1 MDYSK
6 ENRERILKE
15 LLELCQT
22 TEQVR
27 FLSQFNYEANV
38 NVLNEAEKNVHTAR
52 AAKQAFQELIL
63 QLFEAQIRNRY

>member
-15 LLELCQT
+15 LIELCQT
-22 TEQVR
+22 TEQVQ

-38 NVLNEAEKNVHTAR
+38 SVLNQAEMKAKTAL
-52 AAKQAFQELIL
+52 AAKEAFQELIL
-63 QLFEAQIRNRY
+63 QLFEAKRYNSY

>member
-15 LLELCQT
+15 ILELCQT

-38 NVLNEAEKNVHTAR
+38 NVLNEAEMNVQTSR

-63 QLFEAQIRNRY
+63 QLFETQMRYRY

>member
-15 LLELCQT
+15 LIELCQT
-22 TEQVR
+22 TEQVQ

-38 NVLNEAEKNVHTAR
+38 SVLNEAKMQAKTAL
-52 AAKQAFQELIL
+52 AAKEAFQELIL
-63 QLFEAQIRNRY
+63 RLFEAQRYKSY

>member
-6 ENRERILKE
+6 ANRERILKE
-15 LLELCQT
+15 ILELCQT
-22 TEQVR
+22 TEQVQ

-38 NVLNEAEKNVHTAR
+38 NVLNEAEMSVKTSR

-63 QLFEAQIRNRY
+63 QLFEAQVRNRY